1 MRQAAHDLAQAA
13 RLIELSIGKTR
24 ADVDN
29 ALSLALATVRSAA
42 QIAAKLAAQ
51 PDETGPREAKDTIL
65 EL

>member
-1 MRQAAHDLAQAA
+1 MRQTAHDLAQAA

-42 QIAAKLAAQ
+42 RIAAKLAETERKAAA
-51 PDETGPREAKDTIL
+51 DEHVIDP
-65 EL
+65 